1 MSARLLSLAALTMT
15 VALLSACGSSSSS
28 SSSSTTTTE
37 HKAPSQTATFKH
49 GYEPVVQQ
57 FGAISMDTGHAIQQA
72 PKQTNNQILAQFR
85 ALANRWERQLS
96 RLETLK
102 PPAALAADT
111 TTLESAAK
119 RVEADFRA
127 IVPAAATNDA
137 AAAKRASAKLVSDIL
152 DAKTAAMTVDKTLSS
167 Q

>member
-1 MSARLLSLAALTMT
+1 MSARLLSLAALTMS
-15 VALLSACGSSSSS
+15 VALLSACGSSSSSS

-72 PKQTNNQILAQFR
+72 PKQTNNQILTQFR

-102 PPAALAADT
+102 PPAALAA
-111 TTLESAAK
+111 
-119 RVEADFRA
+119 
-127 IVPAAATNDA
+127 
-137 AAAKRASAKLVSDIL
+137 
-152 DAKTAAMTVDKTLSS
+152 
-167 Q
+167 